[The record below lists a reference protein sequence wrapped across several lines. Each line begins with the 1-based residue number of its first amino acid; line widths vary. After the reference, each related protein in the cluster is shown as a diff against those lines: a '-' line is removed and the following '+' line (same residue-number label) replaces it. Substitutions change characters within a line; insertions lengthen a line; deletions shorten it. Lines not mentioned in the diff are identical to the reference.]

1 MFSVVSAS
9 QPKINKLARGRRL
22 VLVDIENVVGGAV
35 HSAEEAL
42 WARQEVESMI
52 GLQVLDQVIVGTSHI
67 GLFSAH
73 AAWPNSRLEVR
84 SGENG
89 ADLALLEVMEREN
102 IHQRFEELVLIS
114 GDGIFTEEVSRLG
127 GLGVRVTVLGHIGGV
142 AKRLSMAAAETLNFT
157 SLITQTGDAA

>member
-1 MFSVVSAS
+1 MFSVPLAHE
-9 QPKINKLARGRRL
+9 PKIHNQLRGRRL

-35 HSAEEAL
+35 HSADEAH

-52 GLQVLDQVIVGTSHI
+52 GLQELDQVIVGTSHI

-73 AAWPNSRLEVR
+73 AAWPNSRLVVR

-89 ADLALLEVMEREN
+89 ADLALLEVMESEN

-127 GLGVRVTVLGHIGGV
+127 GLGVHVTVVGHNDGV
-142 AKRLSMAAAETLNFT
+142 SKRLSMAASETLNFT
-157 SLITQTGDAA
+157 SVIAQIGDVA

>member
-1 MFSVVSAS
+1 MFSV
-9 QPKINKLARGRRL
+9 PLAQEPQIHNQLRGRRL

-35 HSAEEAL
+35 HSAEEAH

-52 GLQVLDQVIVGTSHI
+52 GVQELDQVIVGTSHI

-73 AAWPNSRLEVR
+73 SAWPNSRLVVR

-89 ADLALLEVMEREN
+89 ADLALLEVMESEN

-127 GLGVRVTVLGHIGGV
+127 GLGVQVTVVGHNEGV
-142 AKRLSMAAAETLNFT
+142 SKRLSMAASETLNFT
-157 SLITQTGDAA
+157 SVIAQIGDVA